1 MPQKVDKMTLQW
13 MQDDAL
19 FLRENG
25 RPQGCLAL
33 LLCLVDA
40 QAAKCLPGNSGNH
53 SRYCSY
59 LKKRLVDLGHDTS
72 YRIEE
77 KDRLVHLSEI
87 VYEYFRCFL
96 VHEGDPR
103 DNTGYEVQLKYEPN
117 PKSVFGAGILVD
129 LPGEQFVVQA
139 EWLIDLLVAVT
150 EVNHEA

>member
-1 MPQKVDKMTLQW
+1 MSQKVDKMTTKW
-13 MQDDAL
+13 MRDDAL
-19 FLRENG
+19 FLREN
-25 RPQGCLAL
+25 RRLQGCLAL

-40 QAAKCLPGNSGNH
+40 QAARCLPGNSNNR

-59 LKKRLVDLGHDTS
+59 LKKRLADLGHDTS

-96 VHEGDPR
+96 IHEGDPR
-103 DNTGYEVQLKYEPN
+103 DNAEYEVQLKYEPN

-129 LPGEQFVVQA
+129 RPSEKFVVQA
-139 EWLIDLLVAVT
+139 EWLIDLLVAIT
-150 EVNHEA
+150 EVKHEA